1 VRLSAVTIKTPFL
14 PLRLYTPYRARFFHV
29 MKLRLNFIVG
39 FLFSVLGAYGNAQF
53 LSVQLNDEEGN
64 PISDAVIEILLPDE
78 MRSEYQSKADATVD
92 QRDKEFVP
100 NMLTIVSGNSVSF
113 PNSDD
118 ILHHVYSFSP
128 TVSFNIPLYGKGTSD
143 QYSQTFNSVGV
154 VEIGCNVHDWMLA
167 YIYVAETSLSA
178 ISDDNGLAI
187 LETVPAGT
195 FELLIWHSRL
205 TDNDIAMTY
214 TIEFVDGEQVNL
226 SYTLELKRD
235 RRIRRSPSS
244 NRTRYR

>member
-1 VRLSAVTIKTPFL
+1 
-14 PLRLYTPYRARFFHV
+14 

-113 PNSDD
+113 
-118 ILHHVYSFSP
+118 
-128 TVSFNIPLYGKGTSD
+128 
-143 QYSQTFNSVGV
+143 Q
-154 VEIGCNVHDWMLA
+154 
-167 YIYVAETSLSA
+167 
-178 ISDDNGLAI
+178 
-187 LETVPAGT
+187 
-195 FELLIWHSRL
+195 
-205 TDNDIAMTY
+205 IAMTFFIMF
-214 TIEFVDGEQVNL
+214 TRFRQ
-226 SYTLELKRD
+226 
-235 RRIRRSPSS
+235 PSHLIFRCTAKERLTS
-244 NRTRYR
+244 IVRHLTQLVLLR